1 MRFLLIGD
9 VVGRPG
15 RKCLHDLLPQIRINY
30 QVDFTIANGE
40 NLASGTG
47 INKKTAEELFES
59 GVDFITTGNHVW
71 DKKEAIE
78 YLDKEQRIIRPLNY
92 PPQAPG
98 RGYAITECKGIKI
111 GIINT
116 SGRVYMPALDCP
128 FRTVAEAV
136 QTIRKQTKI
145 IIVDFHA
152 EATSEKI
159 ALGRYLDGNV
169 SAVVGTHTHVQTA
182 DERILRGGTAYIT
195 DLGMTGPVES
205 VLGMDPEK
213 VMTKFLTQMPVRF
226 EVASKGPLQF
236 NGVLIDVDENTG
248 LATGISRLTD
258 YHEL

>member
-15 RKCLHDLLPQIRINY
+15 RKCLHDLLPQIIINY

-92 PPQAPG
+92 PPQTPG

-182 DERILRGGTAYIT
+182 DERILGRYRIYNRFGN
-195 DLGMTGPVES
+195 DGPVES

-213 VMTKFLTQMPVRF
+213 VMTKF
-226 EVASKGPLQF
+226 
-236 NGVLIDVDENTG
+236 
-248 LATGISRLTD
+248 
-258 YHEL
+258 